1 MSDFSP
7 VAAHNGKYASHRLF
21 VAFADAKGA
30 RLDRAGRARL
40 AAGCIYRGDPQLS
53 SGSGPRDDGTR
64 QAVVECAQLSRGR
77 PATSAALRRGRS
89 PGAGMVGGE
98 AGAVGEP
105 DQRGVAGSP
114 AADRAPEPHR
124 GHRHRPGSAM
134 KTVESSAAPGVA
146 TGNGEQ
152 TSVGGERYDTAPVS
166 FIRPSGTG
174 NERRSRRAPSGRRRP
189 QLRLPPQRVAGT
201 PLS

>member
-1 MSDFSP
+1 MVNTRHIVFLSHSP
-7 VAAHNGKYASHRLF
+7 MQKERAWIVQDAPGSRLVVSIEATRSYRVGLARATMAA
-21 VAFADAKGA
+21 
-30 RLDRAGRARL
+30 
-40 AAGCIYRGDPQLS
+40 
-53 SGSGPRDDGTR
+53 R